1 MLGTEEES
9 SDRASSED
17 ELLYDDE
24 EESGVVHKKGF
35 HHQQTRS
42 VWAITKEQLNYYTTQ
57 FFNMQ
62 SNPGGVIPG
71 TLAKEFFEKSR
82 LPISELRIIWQ
93 LSDVSKDGCLSLDEF
108 LTAMHLVVL
117 RRNDIALPEILPN
130 CLRPDFLKNKLE
142 TRLRGLHIRHEAK
155 PTDALDGVPPNP
167 LSGVDKLDSCGD
179 NKHANA
185 NKSTTGIEVLN
196 EQLPPGGSSHRRRS
210 SEAVT
215 TADEAT
221 SLASLVSS
229 PGAGDRPKPV
239 NFDFTRP
246 DVRRD
251 PHIIQPMPL
260 RISSPPDS
268 PSLGNYCFNSFSN
281 VFGVEVGMAR
291 GARFN
296 FGKNSGTV
304 FSGFFRGL
312 LFIL

>member
-1 MLGTEEES
+1 MDYQLNIVIFCFRQLLGTEEES

-17 ELLYDDE
+17 ELLCE
-24 EESGVVHKKGF
+24 EEDTEGSSLNKKDF
-35 HHQQTRS
+35 SNQQSRS

-117 RRNDIALPEILPN
+117 RRNDIALPETLPN
-130 CLRPDFLKNKLE
+130 CLNPEFLRKKLE
-142 TRLRGLHIRHEAK
+142 PRIRGLIAGQRK
-155 PTDALDGVPPNP
+155 PNDTIDGPNCTMEKTEISDNTNSAMSGNNS
-167 LSGVDKLDSCGD
+167 LSGEPSFKRQSTEAALAAEDS
-179 NKHANA
+179 
-185 NKSTTGIEVLN
+185 L
-196 EQLPPGGSSHRRRS
+196 
-210 SEAVT
+210 
-215 TADEAT
+215 

-229 PGAGDRPKPV
+229 PGASDRPKPV
-239 NFDFTRP
+239 NFDFMRP

-251 PHIIQPMPL
+251 PHLVQPLPL

-268 PSLGNYCFNSFSN
+268 PTQGI
-281 VFGVEVGMAR
+281 
-291 GARFN
+291 
-296 FGKNSGTV
+296 T
-304 FSGFFRGL
+304 
-312 LFIL
+312 